1 MNNKYKKKQK
11 KGFSIV
17 EVVAA
22 IGIFTVV
29 FISVYGSFKMG
40 LSSLVQS
47 RHRTE
52 AAALANEKMEIIRNL
67 PYVSVGT
74 QGGVPAGSLPQNES
88 VSKSNQQFNV
98 HTYIRYVDDPS
109 DGIGSADQNHV
120 TTDYKEI
127 KVEVTWGGVST
138 GHGVAAVSKFVP
150 NGVESDVGGGT
161 FRLNVL
167 DGSGAGLS
175 GVAAHIVNGSVS
187 PAVDIS
193 TATDSY
199 GTILMSGMPAGDR
212 NYQITVS
219 KDGYESVSTSPP
231 YPTTAYDPTDVHA
244 SVFEDDL
251 NTKAIIIDKLSS
263 LNIFARD
270 ILDYEHTF
278 ANTHFN
284 LNGGRVIGLQFGTT
298 IEVTNYDQ
306 NFVTGAGGA
315 AAATNIS
322 PGRYNI
328 ILNEPGYTLVGTD
341 PVLPVALAPDQ
352 NTEVNLILANSSVN
366 SLLVT
371 VKDSM
376 SGTFVT
382 NATVHLTNATGTD
395 ITLITGEKGQVY
407 FPPNTDPPTDLVGG
421 DYTLEVSAS
430 GYELFS
436 EGIIINQLIQK
447 EVQLNPNP

>member
-1 MNNKYKKKQK
+1 MNNKHKKKQK

-29 FISVYGSFKMG
+29 VVSVFGSFKMG

-109 DGIGSADQNHV
+109 DGIGSDDQNHA

-127 KVEVTWGGVST
+127 KVEVTWAGVSA
-138 GHGVAAVSKFVP
+138 GQGVAAVSKFVP
-150 NGVESDVGGGT
+150 NGVESDIGGGT

-167 DGSGAGLS
+167 DGSGIGLS
-175 GVAAHIVNGSVS
+175 GAAAHIVNGSVS

-219 KDGYESVSTSPP
+219 KDGYETISTFPS
-231 YPTTAYDPTDVHA
+231 YPTTTYDPTDVHA
-244 SVFEDDL
+244 SVIENNL
-251 NTKAIIIDKLSS
+251 NTKAILIDKLSGFH
-263 LNIFARD
+263 IFARD
-270 ILDYEHTF
+270 ILNDE
-278 ANTHFN
+278 N
-284 LNGGRVIGLQFGTT
+284 LFPNMHLHVTGGRVIGLLYGTT
-298 IEVTNYDQ
+298 TPVTNYDQ
-306 NFVTGAGGA
+306 NLITGAGGDVSVSG
-315 AAATNIS
+315 IS
-322 PGRYNI
+322 PGKYNI
-328 ILNEPGYTLVGTD
+328 VLDEVGYTVVGAD
-341 PVLPVALAPDQ
+341 PILPVAIAPDQ
-352 NTEVNLILANSSVN
+352 YPDINLILASTDPN

-371 VKDSM
+371 VKNSLT
-376 SGTFVT
+376 GAPLA
-382 NATVHLTNATGTD
+382 NATVHLFDGLVTD
-395 ITLITGEKGQVY
+395 ISLITGDKGQVY
-407 FPPNTDPPTDLVGG
+407 FPPNTDPATILAAGNF
-421 DYTLEVSAS
+421 TLEVTAS
-430 GYELFS
+430 GFETHS
-436 EGIIINQLIQK
+436 ETVTISHLVQK
-447 EVQLNPNP
+447 EIQLNPIP